1 MNDEKKAAIFAEL
14 VAFAN
19 AQPVEELPEGAATI
33 DEMVAALRAEIPG
46 IGYDRSVKLVHKMEA
61 AGTIKMV
68 RRGSR
73 KYYYIP

>member
-46 IGYDRSVKLVHKMEA
+46 IGYDRCVKLVHKMEKD
-61 AGTIKMV
+61 GILKMV